1 MSEEPIWKRIPIRTR
16 LLTYEKELNRLLRA
30 QLDKVE
36 PGLVAIDNGRE
47 REVPSG
53 RIDIPRGTAMGILSL
68 LSLRSVPVRRAL
80 WNKCSAIRPILK
92 RKRAGCVG
100 RFLSRRPSQR
110 GSARL
115 QSGRMMS
122 TLSPIKWSQCR
133 HQNRLSGQNPILRA
147 VKGRGLINQK
157 VRVLEIQIESI

>member
-53 RIDIPRGTAMGILSL
+53 RIDITARDRDGNFVVIELKVGPCPTGALEQVLGYSADL
-68 LSLRSVPVRRAL
+68 EEETGRLCRAVL
-80 WNKCSAIRPILK
+80 VAGSFSTRQRAAA
-92 RKRAGCVG
+92 KRAHDVH
-100 RFLSRRPSQR
+100 LVTYQVEPMQTPKQAQRPKSD
-110 GSARL
+110 L
-115 QSGRMMS
+115 
-122 TLSPIKWSQCR
+122 
-133 HQNRLSGQNPILRA
+133 
-147 VKGRGLINQK
+147 KGG
-157 VRVLEIQIESI
+157 